1 METLNQKEQATLQGI
16 MEVKQM
22 KDFMKMY
29 SNLVQKCFSDC
40 INEFVS
46 KSLSPKEETC
56 VIRCA
61 NKFLKHSERVGQR
74 FTEFNVQ
81 QASKIER

>member
-1 METLNQKEQATLQGI
+1 MEALNQKEQATLQGI
-16 MEVKQM
+16 MEIKQM

-40 INEFVS
+40 INEFIS
-46 KSLSPKEETC
+46 KSLNSKEETC

-74 FTEFNVQ
+74 QFL
-81 QASKIER
+81 SK

>member
-1 METLNQKEQATLQGI
+1 MESLNQKEQATLQGI
-16 MEVKQM
+16 LEAKQM

-29 SNLVQKCFSDC
+29 SNLVNKCFSDC

-46 KSLSPKEETC
+46 KSLNSKEETC

-74 FTEFNVQ
+74 FTEINVQ
-81 QASKIER
+81 QASKIG